1 MKAIEMQRLTKIYHK
16 TPAIDAIDLVVEEG
30 EFYGFIGPNGAG
42 KSTAIKCLLNFISP
56 NAGSATIFGQDC
68 QKQNKEIKKSVGYIS
83 SDVRFYPKMTTDEI
97 ITYTAE
103 MHGVTDIEQKKKY
116 YYEMFEVDHKKKL
129 GEMSLGN
136 KKKVALIA
144 GLLPEPKLLILDEPT
159 NGLDPLMQHRLFD
172 ELNRR
177 NKEGMTIFLSSHDLN
192 EVQNYCT
199 KAAFI
204 KEGKII
210 TVENI
215 EKDKADGKVIQLVG
229 NNLPLAELEKSGVI
243 VLKQE
248 LNKVRLLYHGNIQI
262 ILPLLQTPE
271 IQDITITNQQ
281 LEDKFMTLYENE
293 TKKRVI

>member
-116 YYEMFEVDHKKKL
+116 YYEMFEVDQKKKL

-229 NNLPLAELEKSGVI
+229 NNLPLAELEKIGVI

-248 LNKVRLLYHGNIQI
+248 LNKVRLLHHGNIQI

>member
-1 MKAIEMQRLTKIYHK
+1 MKAIEIQGLTKIYHK
-16 TPAIDAIDLVVEEG
+16 IPAIDAIDLIVEEG

-56 NAGSATIFGQDC
+56 NAGTTKILGQDC

-103 MHGVTDIEQKKKY
+103 MYGLTDIEKKKKY

-144 GLLPEPKLLILDEPT
+144 GLIPNPKLIILDEPT

-177 NKEGMTIFLSSHDLN
+177 NEAGMTVFLSSHDLN

-210 TVENI
+210 TVEDI
-215 EKDKADGKVIQLVG
+215 EKDKADGKVIQLLG
-229 NNLPLAELEKSGVI
+229 NNLPLLALEKSGAI
-243 VLKQE
+243 VLKHE
-248 LNKVRLLYHGNIQI
+248 LNKVRLLYNGNIQT
-262 ILPLLQTPE
+262 ILPLLQNPE

-281 LEDKFMTLYENE
+281 LEDKFMTLYEHE
-293 TKKRVI
+293 TKK